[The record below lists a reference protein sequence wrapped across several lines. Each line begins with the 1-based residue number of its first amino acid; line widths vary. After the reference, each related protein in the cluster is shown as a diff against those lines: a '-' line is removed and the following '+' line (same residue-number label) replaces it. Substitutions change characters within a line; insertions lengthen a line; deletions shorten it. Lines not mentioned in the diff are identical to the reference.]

1 MNLLDRRKNCLHHL
15 ADLKGF
21 WSTVILPV
29 YINFYWKIV
38 TNDAISYTN
47 VIISITCILRISK
60 DSIIPILTVFIK
72 CKSQDLH
79 QFQLCYTVLSCFS
92 CVWLFV
98 TPWTTACQAPP
109 SMGFSRQEYR
119 SGLPFPPPPVFS
131 TYPQFSVVTT
141 RISHLGAHFRYRQ
154 LLSSLQNSLSHSFHQ
169 LSLTSSSQ
177 MFVIPKPPYG
187 LLIVLTEH

>member
-15 ADLKGF
+15 ADLKG
-21 WSTVILPV
+21 SDLLS
-29 YINFYWKIV
+29 FYQC
-38 TNDAISYTN
+38 ISIFIERWWLTMQSVCT

-72 CKSQDLH
+72 CTSQDLL
-79 QFQLCYTVLSCFS
+79 QFQLCHAVLSCFS

-131 TYPQFSVVTT
+131 TYSQFSMVTT
-141 RISHLGAHFRYRQ
+141 RISHFHYHQ

-177 MFVIPKPPYG
+177 MFVIPKPSYG
-187 LLIVLTEH
+187 LLIVLTDH